1 MIKTSVKLRE
11 LFKYGGNGKS
21 FNNVKIVVE
30 NGETIGNDRIVEES
44 LKMTERMCS
53 GDTLKFGVCE
63 AKTLEVECINI
74 GNLRGKKINV
84 RVETV
89 EGGKKV
95 GEISYGDFTVK
106 SCKKEAMSGRR
117 KIIAYDAMKSSTLD
131 ADLSDIVNDGLGERG
146 KSIYQIM
153 KDMLG
158 KYGIDRKEMESE
170 KIEWI
175 TNTTGENSDSSST
188 SQYYAYVYSRYLRG
202 NFDPE
207 EYYMFDIPGRLQE
220 ERRSVIDSYLKSADL
235 SFEGS
240 AAFWLGQLC
249 YLRTIDVSGTERNYL
264 NGIEVSTE
272 HTDIESATIF
282 VAEKVEIR
290 YGTEKS
296 YSVIKRFEFG
306 CTDVLETAKIY
317 RKKLSEMEK
326 TRLNRAVEK
335 ATLRNIL
342 ESIYELKAEFGRMNR
357 TTGLLESVRMNG
369 GGLHPRE
376 SLLPSRNLYPSGGSS
391 AAREMVEEVW
401 IDENG
406 SEKFGKLKINYKVAD
421 EKGDAVDA
429 VFEYEFDPS
438 LKDQYEVKDN
448 WILSNTVM
456 SEEQVEKIAKE
467 MSENMKG
474 IEIYPFS
481 ATIKGMPYLEAGD
494 MIEIPDGDKVKKV
507 YMLERTISGIHGMT
521 DSISALGGDP

>member
-1 MIKTSVKLRE
+1 MIKTSVRLRE

-21 FNNVKIVVE
+21 FNNVKITVE
-30 NGETIGNDRIVEES
+30 NGETIENDRIVGES

-53 GDTLKFGVCE
+53 GNTLKFGVCE
-63 AKTLEVECINI
+63 AKTLEVECLDV

-89 EGGKKV
+89 EEGKKV
-95 GEISYGDFTVK
+95 GEIIYGDFTVK
-106 SCKKEAMSGRR
+106 TCKKDALSGRR
-117 KIIAYDAMKSSTLD
+117 KIIAYDGLKSSTLD
-131 ADLSDIVNDGLGERG
+131 ADLSDVVNDGLEGKG

-158 KYGIDRKEMESE
+158 KYGIDRKEIESE

-175 TNTTGENSDSSST
+175 TGTTGENSDGSST
-188 SQYYAYVYSRYLRG
+188 SKYYAYVYSRHIEG
-202 NFDPE
+202 NFSPE
-207 EYYMFDIPGRLQE
+207 EYYMFDIPGQLQE
-220 ERRSVIDSYLKSADL
+220 ERYSVIDDYLRSAGL
-235 SFEGS
+235 SFSGS
-240 AAFWLGQLC
+240 NAFWLGQLC
-249 YLRTIDVSGTERNYL
+249 YLRTLDVFGTEKNYFD
-264 NGIEVSTE
+264 GIGTETE
-272 HTDIESATIF
+272 HTDIWSAVIF

-296 YSVIKRFEFG
+296 YSVIKSFDFG
-306 CTDVLETAKIY
+306 YEDVLTSAKVY

-357 TTGLLESVRMNG
+357 ETGLLESVRMNG
-369 GGLHPRE
+369 GGLSPQE
-376 SLLPSRNLYPSGGSS
+376 ALLPTRGLHPHGGSS

-406 SEKFGKLKINYKVAD
+406 AEKFGKLKMNYKTVD

-429 VFEYEFDPS
+429 VFEYEFDAGVNN
-438 LKDQYEVKDN
+438 QYEVRNN
-448 WILSNTVM
+448 WILSNTIM
-456 SEEQVEKIAKE
+456 TEEQVERIAKE
-467 MSENMKG
+467 MAENMKG
-474 IEIYPFS
+474 IEVYQFS
-481 ATIKGMPYLEAGD
+481 ATMTGLPYLEAGD
-494 MIEIPDGDKVKKV
+494 MVEIPDGNKVKKV
-507 YMLERTISGIHGMT
+507 YLLERTVSGIQGMT
-521 DSISALGGDP
+521 DSVSALGGDS